1 MGYGSGTGLSS
12 RVPVIH
18 AVTNDRILASPEFLE
33 RSHAVMAALGERG
46 AIHLR
51 GARTAA
57 ARLYDLA
64 RRLHEVQERTGCWL
78 VVNDRVDIALAAGAR
93 GVQLTSH
100 SMLPADA
107 RGVAPALPV
116 GASVHTPGEARDAE
130 AAHADWIV
138 AGHVFATATHPGT
151 PGRGVGYIQQVVG
164 ATSLPCLAIGGVRPE
179 HVATLRA
186 TGVYGVAAISGIWGA
201 DDAERAAR
209 EYLSAYD
216 EQRGS

>member
-1 MGYGSGTGLSS
+1 LRS
-12 RVPVIH
+12 RVPVSHVPVIH
-18 AVTNDRILASPEFLE
+18 AVTNDRILASPEFLA
-33 RSHAVMAALGERG
+33 RSGAVMDVLRERG

-51 GARTAA
+51 GAGTTG
-57 ARLYDLA
+57 ARLFDLA
-64 RRLHEVQERTGCWL
+64 LRLREMQERSGCWL
-78 VVNDRVDIALAAGAR
+78 IINDRVDIALAALAR
-93 GVQLTSH
+93 GAQLTSH
-100 SMLPADA
+100 SIRPADA
-107 RGVAPALPV
+107 RAMAPALPL
-116 GASVHTPGEARDAE
+116 GASVHTAGEARDAE

-138 AGHVFATATHPGT
+138 AGHVFPTTTHPGT

-186 TGVYGVAAISGIWGA
+186 TGVHGVAAISGIWGA

-216 EQRGS
+216 EQRGP